1 MSLPTNPYRAALAA
15 EAVEILN
22 RYRDFS
28 SNYALSAALAP
39 EVDGQP
45 RIAVTLTR
53 PDGVPFA
60 QSEDK
65 ADQKL
70 AHLKD
75 QTVVV
80 RPFYLPQMKNL
91 WDESDANLFSAVDFD
106 YAAILGYGQREDGS
120 LFIKNLYFP
129 AADAFLHGASP
140 KEDGLYH
147 IHLATFNASRLS
159 VDPRKTFAR
168 FLYLAERMGEALEY
182 QYDKMGFFYSN
193 P

>member
-1 MSLPTNPYRAALAA
+1 MTLSPNPHRAALAE
-15 EAVEILN
+15 EAVTVLN

-28 SNYALSAALAP
+28 STYALSAALASP
-39 EVDGQP
+39 VDGQP

-60 QSEDK
+60 QSPAA

-70 AHLKD
+70 AHLRE

-91 WDESDANLFSAVDFD
+91 WDESDANVFQTVDFD
-106 YAAILGYGQREDGS
+106 YAAILGYDQGEDGK
-120 LFIKNLYFP
+120 LFLKNFYFP
-129 AADAFLHGASP
+129 PADAFLSGQTP
-140 KEDGLYH
+140 KEDGYH
-147 IHLATFNASRLS
+147 IHLANFNSHRLS
-159 VDPRKTFAR
+159 IDPRKTFAR

-182 QYDKMGFFYSN
+182 QYDKLGFFYSN

>member
-1 MSLPTNPYRAALAA
+1 MNLPPNPHRAALAE
-15 EAVEILN
+15 EAVTVLN

-28 SNYALSAALAP
+28 STYALSAALAP
-39 EVDGQP
+39 EEDGQP
-45 RIAVTLTR
+45 RIAITLTR
-53 PDGVPFA
+53 PDGTPFA
-60 QSEDK
+60 QSQDP

-70 AHLKD
+70 ARLRD

-91 WDESDANLFSAVDFD
+91 WDETDANVFQTVTFD
-106 YAAILGYGQREDGS
+106 YAAILGYAQREDGT

-129 AADAFLHGASP
+129 PADALLSGQSP
-140 KEDGLYH
+140 KEDGYH
-147 IHLATFNASRLS
+147 IRLATFNAYRLS
-159 VDPRKTFAR
+159 LDPRKTFAR

-182 QYDKMGFFYSN
+182 QYDKLGYFYSN